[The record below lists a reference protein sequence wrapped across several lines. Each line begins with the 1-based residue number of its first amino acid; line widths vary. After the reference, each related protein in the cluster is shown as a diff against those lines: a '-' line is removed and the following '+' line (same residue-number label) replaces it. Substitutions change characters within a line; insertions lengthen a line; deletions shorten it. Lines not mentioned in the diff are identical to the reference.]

1 MKATLFTIIVLLSV
15 LGLSGCGSDPG
26 FDKHAASPSGLVRVI
41 HAVPDAPLLV
51 AEFGK
56 QSLGQI
62 NYGESGAITRVI
74 PDLTRETT
82 ISFVEQNKL
91 TELTTVDVL
100 VPQNQL
106 MTLIIAG
113 TMAEPQIIQVNEH
126 RDDSAENET
135 NAGFSFVHAAAK
147 GPEEIQLTLTDD
159 LADSDTVV
167 NVSKYTSS
175 PYVSVVT
182 RKTLIIIFA
191 FSEAVS
197 GFADDDI
204 IVSSGTL
211 SNISPGEIGT
221 SYTATF
227 TPNDEYDGN
236 ISISVANDAYTDSD
250 GNPGL
255 GDTITIQAS
264 TATPRMAITSSPAD
278 FAAGETATITFT
290 FSETTLGFTD
300 SDITVSGGTLD
311 TINSSDEGLT
321 YTAIFTPAPEHDGNF
336 GIAVAN
342 DAYTDSDDNYGT
354 GDVWAIQ
361 ATTDTPTLAI
371 VANTDNPYSL
381 SAMNTSGMSTIWQS
395 GTFQATAATR
405 SLIVVLDH
413 HGPDPGK
420 TRALLVNGSGAFTFP
435 EESLQAALRLVNL
448 IPDQT
453 AVDIYSNDELISQDL
468 LFTDQVPYMAL
479 NTGSYQIKVTTA
491 NDPENILLEETTFV
505 YSGEYHSLY
514 VSGLADAISPLL
526 VIDNNRTIKNLA
538 QLNIIQN
545 APSSDLLDLYLVK
558 QGESIADVN
567 PNGNDIS
574 PLTIAGFTV
583 EADSYDVVVTGPS
596 DKTILTGPET
606 VQMDAGHLYRILIR
620 DPQGGGNPPVIVV
633 TEEGIQ

>member
-1 MKATLFTIIVLLSV
+1 MKTTLFTIIVLLSV

-74 PDLTRETT
+74 PDLSRETT

-91 TELTTVDVL
+91 TELTTIDVL
-100 VPQNQL
+100 VPQSQL
-106 MTLIIAG
+106 ITLIITG
-113 TMAEPQIIQVNEH
+113 TMAEPEIIQVNEL
-126 RDDSAENET
+126 RGDSTENET
-135 NAGFSFVHAAAK
+135 NAEFSFVHAAAK

-159 LADSDTVV
+159 LTDSDTVV
-167 NVSKYTSS
+167 NISKYTSS

-182 RKTLIIIFA
+182 GKTLIITFS
-191 FSEAVS
+191 FSEAVT

-204 IVSSGTL
+204 VVSSGTL
-211 SNISPGEIGT
+211 SNISTGEVGT

-236 ISISVANDAYTDSD
+236 ISISVVNDAYADSD

-255 GDTITIQAS
+255 GDTLTIQAS
-264 TATPRMAITSSPAD
+264 TATPRMTITSSPAD

-290 FSETTLGFTD
+290 FSETTLGFAD

-311 TINSSDEGLT
+311 AINSSDEGLS
-321 YTAIFTPAPEHDGNF
+321 YTAMFTPTPEHNGNF

-361 ATTDTPTLAI
+361 ASTDTPTLAI
-371 VANTDNPYSL
+371 TVMTDNPYSL
-381 SAMNTSGMSTIWQS
+381 SAMNTAAMSSLWQS

-405 SLIVVLDH
+405 SLIIVLDH

-420 TRALLVNGSGAFTFP
+420 TRALLVNSSAAFTFP
-435 EESLQAALRLVNL
+435 EENLQAALRLINL
-448 IPDQT
+448 VPDQT
-453 AVDIYSNDELISQDL
+453 AVDIYSNEELISEDL
-468 LFTDQVPYMAL
+468 LFTDQAPYMAL
-479 NTGSYQIKVTTA
+479 NTGSYLIKVTTA

-514 VSGLADAISPLL
+514 VTGLADAISPLL
-526 VIDNNRTIKNLA
+526 LIDNHRTIENLA
-538 QLNIIQN
+538 QLNIIQS
-545 APSSDLLDLYLVK
+545 APSSDLLDVYLVK
-558 QGESIADVN
+558 QGESITNLN
-567 PNGNDIS
+567 PNGNDIN
-574 PLTIAGFTV
+574 PLTVAGFTV
-583 EADSYDVVVTGPS
+583 EADTYDIVVTGPS
-596 DKTILTGPET
+596 DKTILAGPET

-620 DPQGGGNPPVIVV
+620 DPQGGGSPPVIVV
-633 TEEGIQ
+633 TEEGTQ